1 VVDAI
6 KQAMGSF
13 VSFTFST
20 KFVCRVNQILTVI
33 AVIRIQ
39 NIRQEFM
46 SKSRDLMSRN
56 VNKYISRTHRFL
68 NLTVPDMK
76 IIGVRRRSIRP
87 LSVNRILF
95 PSRAGQCC
103 KEVWV

>member
-1 VVDAI
+1 MRSRI

-33 AVIRIQ
+33 AVIQIQ
-39 NIRQEFM
+39 NLRQAFM

-56 VNKYISRTHRFL
+56 VNI
-68 NLTVPDMK
+68 
-76 IIGVRRRSIRP
+76 
-87 LSVNRILF
+87 
-95 PSRAGQCC
+95 
-103 KEVWV
+103 

>member
-33 AVIRIQ
+33 AVIQIQ
-39 NIRQEFM
+39 NFRQAFM
-46 SKSRDLMSRN
+46 SKSHDLMSRN
-56 VNKYISRTHRFL
+56 VNIFFNNYQRTFPL
-68 NLTVPDMK
+68 ELSKIPKFNLTAE
-76 IIGVRRRSIRP
+76 
-87 LSVNRILF
+87 NF
-95 PSRAGQCC
+95 PKTTHQN
-103 KEVWV
+103 KE

>member
-1 VVDAI
+1 VADAI

-20 KFVCRVNQILTVI
+20 KFVFRVNQILTVI
-33 AVIRIQ
+33 AVVQIQ
-39 NIRQEFM
+39 NFRQAFM
-46 SKSRDLMSRN
+46 SKSY
-56 VNKYISRTHRFL
+56 VAKCKYLSRTHRFL

-87 LSVNRILF
+87 NIIPVPCIRAILQRSLGVRNY
-95 PSRAGQCC
+95 P
-103 KEVWV
+103 EP

>member
-1 VVDAI
+1 MVDAI

-20 KFVCRVNQILTVI
+20 KFVCRVNQMFTVI
-33 AVIRIQ
+33 AVIQIQ
-39 NIRQEFM
+39 NLRQAFM
-46 SKSRDLMSRN
+46 SKSHNFMLRN
-56 VNKYISRTHRFL
+56 INILSRTHRFL

-87 LSVNRILF
+87 NIIPVPWRGILQR
-95 PSRAGQCC
+95 SLGVRN
-103 KEVWV
+103 